1 MKAFNTIMKI
11 AAALAAV
18 AGIAFVVY
26 KYWDKIMEKL
36 DALKSKCPCC
46 CAPEDEAIE
55 AEEIA
60 EEASEEAAEAVEAAE
75 EAVEEAAPEAAP
87 AEENTVTEAD
97 FAD

>member
-46 CAPEDEAIE
+46 CAPEDEAE
-55 AEEIA
+55 AVEKVA
-60 EEASEEAAEAVEAAE
+60 EEASEAVEAAE
-75 EAVEEAAPEAAP
+75 EAVEEAVEEAAPEA
-87 AEENTVTEAD
+87 ENVVTEAD